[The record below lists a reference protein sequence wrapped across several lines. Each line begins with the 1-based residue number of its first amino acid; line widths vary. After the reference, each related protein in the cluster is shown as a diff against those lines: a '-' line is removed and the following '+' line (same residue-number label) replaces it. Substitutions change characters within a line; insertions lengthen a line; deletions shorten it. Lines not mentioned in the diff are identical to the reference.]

1 MQGTT
6 VLGECRGIQDNQVI
20 LAVSLFQKLEG
31 ILAES
36 LMTVVAGE
44 VQLHVAVG
52 QFDGL
57 GTAVDGMDERRPTP
71 HGIEREATCIAEH
84 IQYPTV
90 LGVFL
95 QQGTVLALVDEET
108 RLLSVQPVDVEH

>member
-6 VLGECRGIQDNQVI
+6 VFGKGRGIQYNQVV

-31 ILAES
+31 ILAEG
-36 LMTVVAGE
+36 LMAVVAGE
-44 VQLHVAVG
+44 VQLHVTVG

-57 GTAVDGMDERRPTP
+57 GTAVDGMDECRPTP

-84 IQYPTV
+84 IQYPPA

-95 QQGTVLALVDEET
+95 Q
-108 RLLSVQPVDVEH
+108 